1 MCTFAFKNLA
11 IMVQKR
17 PLHPI
22 LAQTDE
28 IAERGLV
35 VFDDIRSMPLYD
47 EPYTTD
53 LMTIS
58 INLSG
63 WVKAE
68 CDMRPVV
75 FQPHDLAVVTPHH
88 ILCAQES
95 SADYHAMIIV
105 LSPRFQ
111 EEMKLH
117 YPDIYHDNHHYI
129 YRQDINLNDRQ
140 FQRIVDIFRL
150 LRDVSREEHP
160 RRSAMLGDLL
170 EVLFLQLQVYRQE
183 NGIETHS
190 PSTREGIFTS
200 FYHAIEQ
207 HYRESREVRFYAD
220 LLHLSPKHFATII
233 KQQTGINALQW
244 INSYVIIQA
253 KSMLRHHRQM
263 TIQEITNHL
272 GFPDQASFSRFFKT
286 NTGQSPTE
294 YRGCSCDL

>member
-1 MCTFAFKNLA
+1 MFGNFSIPVLFLQKMCTFAFENLA
-11 IMVQKR
+11 IMVQER

-22 LAQTDE
+22 LAQADE

-88 ILCAQES
+88 ILCARES

-111 EEMKLH
+111 EEMKH
-117 YPDIYHDNHHYI
+117 HSPDIYPATPHYI
-129 YRQDINLNDRQ
+129 SRQVIHLNDRP
-140 FQRIVDIFRL
+140 FPRIVDIFRL
-150 LRDVSREEHP
+150 LRDVND
-160 RRSAMLGDLL
+160 AL
-170 EVLFLQLQVYRQE
+170 ELAVIEVDVLPIDVVVVIVIDV
-183 NGIETHS
+183 GI
-190 PSTREGIFTS
+190 
-200 FYHAIEQ
+200 
-207 HYRESREVRFYAD
+207 VK
-220 LLHLSPKHFATII
+220 LHLLLKP
-233 KQQTGINALQW
+233 
-244 INSYVIIQA
+244 
-253 KSMLRHHRQM
+253 R
-263 TIQEITNHL
+263 
-272 GFPDQASFSRFFKT
+272 
-286 NTGQSPTE
+286 
-294 YRGCSCDL
+294 

>member
-1 MCTFAFKNLA
+1 ME
-11 IMVQKR
+11 QKR

-22 LAQTDE
+22 LAQAAE

-35 VFDDIRSMPLYD
+35 VFDDIRSMPIYN

-58 INLSG
+58 VNISG

-75 FQPHDLAVVTPHH
+75 FQPHDLAVVQPHH
-88 ILCAQES
+88 ILCSRES
-95 SADYHAMIIV
+95 SADYRAMLIV
-105 LSPRFQ
+105 LSPAFQ
-111 EEMKLH
+111 DEMKH
-117 YPDIYHDNHHYI
+117 RYPDIYHDNHHYL
-129 YRQDINLNDRQ
+129 YRQDIHLSDHQ
-140 FQRIVDIFRL
+140 FHRIVDIFCL
-150 LRDVSREEHP
+150 LRDVGREDYP

-170 EVLFLQLQVYRQE
+170 EVLFLQLQAYRQE
-183 NGIETHS
+183 NGIETHRPS
-190 PSTREGIFTS
+190 PREELFTS

-233 KQQTGINALQW
+233 KQQTGTGALQW

-263 TIQEITNHL
+263 TIQEITNYI
-272 GFPDQASFSRFFKT
+272 GFSDQATFSRFFKT
-286 NTGQSPTE
+286 NTGLSPTE
-294 YRGCSCDL
+294 YREKN

>member
-1 MCTFAFKNLA
+1 M
-11 IMVQKR
+11 IQKR

-22 LAQTDE
+22 LAQADE

-105 LSPRFQ
+105 DDDGVIALTIAVVPLAAQHLQPATQPFHILNMYVRGDVAILRLHTGFAELSQ
-111 EEMKLH
+111 QKMLGESCL
-117 YPDIYHDNHHYI
+117 
-129 YRQDINLNDRQ
+129 
-140 FQRIVDIFRL
+140 IVDFY
-150 LRDVSREEHP
+150 
-160 RRSAMLGDLL
+160 
-170 EVLFLQLQVYRQE
+170 LFLH
-183 NGIETHS
+183 I
-190 PSTREGIFTS
+190 
-200 FYHAIEQ
+200 
-207 HYRESREVRFYAD
+207 
-220 LLHLSPKHFATII
+220 
-233 KQQTGINALQW
+233 
-244 INSYVIIQA
+244 
-253 KSMLRHHRQM
+253 
-263 TIQEITNHL
+263 
-272 GFPDQASFSRFFKT
+272 SRF
-286 NTGQSPTE
+286 
-294 YRGCSCDL
+294 